1 MLFPIQKYLCPS
13 TRSKEAQTFPL
24 LWGSS
29 YMEKGKKK
37 KKKSQN
43 RVQIIYSIFHSV
55 MFLKQR
61 QNTYNY
67 TLWTL
72 FGDNIKN
79 LNLRPSKEY

>member
-1 MLFPIQKYLCPS
+1 MLFP
-13 TRSKEAQTFPL
+13 L
-24 LWGSS
+24 LLYKIKRGSGLS
-29 YMEKGKKK
+29 ILLRLLVYGKG

-43 RVQIIYSIFHSV
+43 RVQIIYTIFYSV

-67 TLWTL
+67 ISWTL

-79 LNLRPSKEY
+79 LNLRPSKNIN

>member
-1 MLFPIQKYLCPS
+1 MLFPIQKYSLPLYKIKRGSGLS
-13 TRSKEAQTFPL
+13 THFGIL
-24 LWGSS
+24 VYG
-29 YMEKGKKK
+29 KGG

-43 RVQIIYSIFHSV
+43 RVQIIYSIFYSV

-67 TLWTL
+67 ISWTL

-79 LNLRPSKEY
+79 LNLRPSKNIN